1 MLFRL
6 GAGEHCG
13 IHAGTVR
20 CGNRAQLAVGTI
32 FDHFSQIGQLTFKK
46 ERTQDVQLHAVY
58 TYHHHPWLGFGALVL
73 SSQRHGKEAEDSENR
88 SRTLR
93 NHGRPRSVKCR
104 NYTTGE
110 HPAATNRSRGPSRL
124 SRPAA
129 MMTSPEKFYAS
140 NIIDSDRLTGGEQTQ
155 SIRDWAK
162 VIVLEIQL
170 CADDWQR
177 PDHP

>member
-1 MLFRL
+1 
-6 GAGEHCG
+6 
-13 IHAGTVR
+13 
-20 CGNRAQLAVGTI
+20 
-32 FDHFSQIGQLTFKK
+32 
-46 ERTQDVQLHAVY
+46 
-58 TYHHHPWLGFGALVL
+58 
-73 SSQRHGKEAEDSENR
+73 
-88 SRTLR
+88 
-93 NHGRPRSVKCR
+93 
-104 NYTTGE
+104 
-110 HPAATNRSRGPSRL
+110 
-124 SRPAA
+124 